1 MNPDPIAQF
10 CLEPE
15 APPAA
20 SAAEASA
27 EASGKGK
34 GKRRRSSRGNLP
46 FSPEADEEE
55 QQPAARPS
63 VGAGA
68 KRAHSYLTPG
78 GGVASG
84 GKRKRASSAG
94 GAAAGA
100 GGLTAAEVDRYT
112 HSALKAKGWAVNAS
126 EAGSSSGADA
136 GSVAYELW
144 HTEAETLLERRG
156 PFATEAEA
164 LADARG
170 DATAGAGAGAGKDQ
184 GAPAPLV
191 TLEEVVAHAEGCP
204 YRPIIAEMEAARG
217 RLSEGACAGGAGYV
231 PGVRQAESAR
241 MLAFYQH
248 HLLRGANAGAGGGGG
263 WLRVAGLPGTGKT
276 IAVQHS
282 EERLRAA
289 LAGKGVTGC
298 PTFVHV
304 NAAARAGG
312 LEMLRKICGELGL
325 AGADR
330 GDAETLWTKL
340 EERLVSKPRGGRP
353 STAASAASSSSGSF
367 MTTVLSPIKAMSS
380 YIAGSSKAGNGSP
393 ELSVAPAKA
402 SEVAGRAVVLVLD
415 EIDQF
420 LAGRKANAE
429 WLQRLVE
436 GVLLDRGSRLLLVTI
451 ANTVE
456 EQSTL
461 GALWAK
467 ATSAR
472 ASDEN
477 AGPSDPGKEPVIFS
491 AFSSEELKALLAGAV
506 GDAVHERGLDL
517 ILKRVETSRGDARL
531 AMDVCRRALE
541 AHARKLEGKARAWSL
556 ADEPQPAPGPD
567 DRQVTIPEANVA
579 SRELDLDVAK
589 AVEGMPQMAKLLLV
603 VLLRLAGEGGAGGK
617 AKVADLQAEFT
628 LQARNTV
635 GAGQL
640 SASGGFDTA
649 VDWLDQNGLIE
660 RSRGRGAAQRTV
672 APKVDWATV
681 VPKFNAQDKRLFG
694 ALLPQQGK

>member
-1 MNPDPIAQF
+1 M
-10 CLEPE
+10 
-15 APPAA
+15 
-20 SAAEASA
+20 EASA
-27 EASGKGK
+27 EAGKGKGK

-55 QQPAARPS
+55 EQPAARSS

-68 KRAHSYLTPG
+68 KRSHSYLTPG
-78 GGVASG
+78 GSVAVG
-84 GKRKRASSAG
+84 GKRKRGSSV
-94 GAAAGA
+94 GAAAA
-100 GGLTAAEVDRYT
+100 GPGELTAAEVDRYT
-112 HSALKAKGWAVNAS
+112 HSALKAKGWSVRAQ
-126 EAGSSSGADA
+126 EAGSSSDGAGA
-136 GSVAYELW
+136 GSKAYELW
-144 HTEAETLLERRG
+144 HMAGEALLERRG
-156 PFATEAEA
+156 PYATEAEA
-164 LADARG
+164 LADAREG
-170 DATAGAGAGAGKDQ
+170 AAGPGKGQ
-184 GAPAPLV
+184 VLQPLV
-191 TLEEVVAHAEGCP
+191 TLEEVAAHAEGCP

-231 PGVRQAESAR
+231 PGVREAESAR

-248 HLLRGANAGAGGGGG
+248 HLLRGANAGTGGGGG

-325 AGADR
+325 VGADR
-330 GDAETLWTKL
+330 GDAETLWAKL
-340 EERLVSKPRGGRP
+340 DERLVSKARGGRP
-353 STAASAASSSSGSF
+353 STAASAASSSTFMATIMSPVKVACSFISGGGG
-367 MTTVLSPIKAMSS
+367 K
-380 YIAGSSKAGNGSP
+380 GSSSP

-436 GVLLDRGSRLLLVTI
+436 GVLLDRGSRLLLLTI

-467 ATSAR
+467 ATSGR

-477 AGPSDPGKEPVIFS
+477 AAPYAASAAAAAAPGMEPVIFS

-506 GDAVHERGLDL
+506 GDTMHERGLDL
-517 ILKRVETSRGDARL
+517 VLKRVETSRGDARL

-556 ADEPQPAPGPD
+556 ADDPQPVPGAE
-567 DRQVTIPEANVA
+567 DRQVTIPEANAA
-579 SRELDLDVAK
+579 SRELDLDVSK
-589 AVEGMPQMAKLLLV
+589 AVESMPQMAKLLLV

-617 AKVADLQAEFT
+617 VKLADLQAEYT
-628 LQARNTV
+628 AQARNTV

-640 SASGGFDTA
+640 SASAGFDTN
-649 VDWLDQNGLIE
+649 VDWLDQSGLIE
-660 RSRGRGAAQRTV
+660 RSRGRGMAVGTV
-672 APKVDWATV
+672 APKVDWAAV
-681 VPKFNAQDKRLFG
+681 VPNFNAQDKRLFA